1 MKLLLKGG
9 RVVDPATKTDG
20 IADVLCE
27 EGRISR
33 VAHDIAPG
41 DARVLALK
49 GMVVAP
55 GFVDMHCH
63 LREPGQEWKETIE
76 SGTRAA
82 AAGGFTAVA
91 CMPNTVPVND
101 ERSVTEYI
109 RARAKEKSSIRV
121 YPIGAISKG
130 LKGEELAEIGDL
142 VAGGAVAVSDDGRP
156 VVSGTLFRKALEY
169 ASMFG
174 IPVIDHC
181 EDLDLSDGGVLNE
194 GIVSTVLGLKG
205 WNHTAEEVMVF
216 RDLTL
221 ARETGARVHIAHAS
235 TAGSVA
241 LVRDARARG
250 AKATL
255 EVTPHHFSLTEEA
268 CRDFDTHAKMN
279 PPLRTEADRRAILEG
294 IADGTVDAIATD
306 HAPHHADEKSV
317 EFARAPFGIVGLET
331 AVSLALDRLVE
342 GGVIGLA
349 RLVDLFSVGPS
360 RILGLPGGTLAPG
373 APADITVLDPARRVV
388 VDASRFR
395 SKARNTPFDGWT
407 LKGGP
412 VATIVGGMVV
422 HDVLTSTA

>member
-9 RVVDPATKTDG
+9 RVVDPATKTD
-20 IADVLCE
+20 AVLDVLCE
-27 EGRISR
+27 DGTIAK

-41 DARVLALK
+41 DAKVLAMK
-49 GMVVAP
+49 GLVVAP

-76 SGTRAA
+76 SGTKAA

-101 ERSVTEYI
+101 ERAVTEFI
-109 RARAKEKSSIRV
+109 RARAREKAPVRV
-121 YPIGAISKG
+121 YPIGAISKV

-181 EDLDLSDGGVLNE
+181 EDIDLSDGGVVNE

-205 WNHTAEEVMVF
+205 WNRTAEEVMVF

-221 ARETGARVHIAHAS
+221 AREIGGRVHIAHAS

-241 LVRDARARG
+241 LVREARARG
-250 AKATL
+250 ASVTI
-255 EVTPHHFSLTEEA
+255 EVTPHHFALTEDA
-268 CRDFDTHAKMN
+268 CRDFDTRSKMN

-294 IADGTVDAIATD
+294 
-306 HAPHHADEKSV
+306 
-317 EFARAPFGIVGLET
+317 
-331 AVSLALDRLVE
+331 
-342 GGVIGLA
+342 
-349 RLVDLFSVGPS
+349 
-360 RILGLPGGTLAPG
+360 
-373 APADITVLDPARRVV
+373 
-388 VDASRFR
+388 
-395 SKARNTPFDGWT
+395 
-407 LKGGP
+407 
-412 VATIVGGMVV
+412 
-422 HDVLTSTA
+422 

>member
-9 RVVDPATKTDG
+9 RVVDPATKTD
-20 IADVLCE
+20 AVLDVLCE
-27 EGRISR
+27 DGAI
-33 VAHDIAPG
+33 VKLAADIPAA
-41 DARVLALK
+41 DARVLSVK
-49 GMVVAP
+49 GLVVAP
-55 GFVDMHCH
+55 GFVDMHTH

-76 SGTRAA
+76 TGTRAA

-101 ERSVTEYI
+101 ERAVTEFI
-109 RARAKEKSSIRV
+109 RGRAKEKACVRV

-181 EDLDLSDGGVLNE
+181 EDLDLSDGGVVNE

-221 ARETGARVHIAHAS
+221 ARETGGHVHIAHAS

-241 LVRDARARG
+241 LVREARARG
-250 AKATL
+250 AKATI
-255 EVTPHHFSLTEEA
+255 EVTPHHFSLTQEA
-268 CRDFDTHAKMN
+268 CRDFDTRTKMN
-279 PPLRTEADRRAILEG
+279 PPLRTEADRRAILEAL
-294 IADGTVDAIATD
+294 ADGTIDAIATD
-306 HAPHHADEKSV
+306 HAPHHQDEKGV

-331 AVSLALDRLVE
+331 AVSLALDRLVA
-342 GGVIGLA
+342 GGVIGLS
-349 RLVDLFSVGPS
+349 RMVDLFSTGPS
-360 RILGLPGGTLAPG
+360 RILNLPGGRLAPG
-373 APADITVLDPARRVV
+373 APADITVLDPGRQVV
-388 VDASRFR
+388 VDAAGFR

-407 LKGGP
+407 LTGGP
-412 VATIVGGMVV
+412 VVTIVGGMVV
-422 HDVLTSTA
+422 HDVLTS